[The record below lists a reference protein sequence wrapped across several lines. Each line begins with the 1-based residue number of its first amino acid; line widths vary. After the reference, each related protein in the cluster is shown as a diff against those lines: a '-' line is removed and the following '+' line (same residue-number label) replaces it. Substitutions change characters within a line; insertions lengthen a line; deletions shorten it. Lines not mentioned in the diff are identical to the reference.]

1 MDGGDGPAA
10 TIYPTAILI
19 NSSPVTWALTGMNKL
34 TWWRWRRWWQAA
46 SAYVWASNKEMLL
59 CEVCV
64 YVCVCVE
71 RDAKEDLASDLI
83 THFLEEETEPAVVP
97 AFK

>member
-1 MDGGDGPAA
+1 M
-10 TIYPTAILI
+10 T
-19 NSSPVTWALTGMNKL
+19 PVVTG
-34 TWWRWRRWWQAA
+34 R
-46 SAYVWASNKEMLL
+46 SAYVWASNKETLL
-59 CEVCV
+59 CEVC
-64 YVCVCVE
+64 VCVCVE